1 MALHMV
7 AAMRQSR
14 ISKHSLLMMVSLLSS
29 NFTKAST
36 IFERATCPQASYV
49 QCANTG
55 LPSDFCCPST
65 STCIALAQN
74 TTLLCCPSGSD
85 CSTIQPIT
93 CDITQQSITSH
104 PENTLK
110 TTALTATLEKCGG
123 NCCPFG
129 YTCVNGNC
137 KMNADQA
144 DSVPG
149 QQQSPAVSSGISPVA
164 TSSGTQITATSG
176 NLSPTNPLSTSTASS
191 TGTPI
196 TIIPKKC
203 DKFPVEAILIG
214 LFPGIAIGAILA
226 LLTVCF
232 LGRRKP
238 SQRKSGSSFGN
249 ISDPVPTSDVR
260 TDFLRKMPQT
270 PSTSADGTPQRNKTI
285 TRVQSLFRKSTATGM
300 TNSPTIA
307 YQNSP
312 PPALPDPLNIQRHK
326 QTNVPNRPVT
336 PPLQREPSFEDIN
349 IFTDADTASSFRQ
362 VRAQQNQNQSQNIN
376 HLGVPPVFGVQGQ
389 GRGSHNTTFTDL
401 MEKSGL
407 AGLQKGQRTYQLLE
421 DNLLKQE
428 RRKEREE

>member
-1 MALHMV
+1 MV
-7 AAMRQSR
+7 ATMRQSR
-14 ISKHSLLMMVSLLSS
+14 ISKQSLLMIVSLLSS
-29 NFTKAST
+29 NFAQANT
-36 IFERATCPQASYV
+36 IFERATCPQAGYV

-93 CDITQQSITSH
+93 CDITQQNITSH

-110 TTALTATLEKCGG
+110 TTALTATLEKCGS

-129 YTCVNGNC
+129 YTCINGNC
-137 KMNADQA
+137 QMNADQA

-149 QQQSPAVSSGISPVA
+149 QQQSSAVGSGTSPVA
-164 TSSGTQITATSG
+164 TSSGTQVTATSG
-176 NLSPTNPLSTSTASS
+176 NPSFTNPSSTSTPSS

-196 TIIPKKC
+196 TIIPETC
-203 DKFPVEAILIG
+203 DKYPVVAILIG

-226 LLTVCF
+226 LLTVCC
-232 LGRRKP
+232 LGRRKH

-270 PSTSADGTPQRNKTI
+270 PSTSADGTPRRNKTI
-285 TRVQSLFRKSTATGM
+285 TRVQSLFRKSTAPGM
-300 TNSPTIA
+300 SNSPGIA

-312 PPALPDPLNIQRHK
+312 PPALPIPLNIQRKK
-326 QTNVPNRPVT
+326 QTNVSNRPIT

-362 VRAQQNQNQSQNIN
+362 VREQQNENHNQSRN
-376 HLGVPPVFGVQGQ
+376 HLGLPPTFGVEGQ
-389 GRGSHNTTFTDL
+389 RGGSHNTTFTDM
-401 MEKSGL
+401 MERSGL
-407 AGLQKGQRTYQLLE
+407 AGLQKGQPYVYRGSVTAYTPSPPQR
-421 DNLLKQE
+421 D
-428 RRKEREE
+428 RMGS

>member
-1 MALHMV
+1 MV
-7 AAMRQSR
+7 AAMRQSQTG
-14 ISKHSLLMMVSLLSS
+14 KHSLLIIVTLLSS
-29 NFTKAST
+29 NFAQANT
-36 IFERATCPQASYV
+36 IFERATCPQADYV

-93 CDITQQSITSH
+93 CDITQQNITSH

-110 TTALTATLEKCGG
+110 TTALTATLEQCGS

-137 KMNADQA
+137 QMNADQA

-149 QQQSPAVSSGISPVA
+149 QQQSSAGSTGTSSIA
-164 TSSGTQITATSG
+164 TSSGTQVTATSG
-176 NLSPTNPLSTSTASS
+176 SPSFTNPSSTSTPSS

-196 TIIPKKC
+196 TIIPKTC
-203 DKFPVEAILIG
+203 DKYPVEAILIG
-214 LFPGIAIGAILA
+214 LFPGIAIGALLA
-226 LLTVCF
+226 LLTVCC

-249 ISDPVPTSDVR
+249 ISDPVPTSYVR

-270 PSTSADGTPQRNKTI
+270 PSTSAGGTPRRNKTI

-300 TNSPTIA
+300 SNSPTIA

-312 PPALPDPLNIQRHK
+312 PPALPIPLNIQRNK
-326 QTNVPNRPVT
+326 QMQVPNRPIT

-362 VRAQQNQNQSQNIN
+362 VREQQNQTQSQSVN
-376 HLGVPPVFGVQGQ
+376 HLGVPPTFGIQAQ
-389 GRGSHNTTFTDL
+389 ERGSHNTTFTDML
-401 MEKSGL
+401 EKSGL
-407 AGLQKGQRTYQLLE
+407 AGLQKGQPYVYRGSVTAYTPSPPQR
-421 DNLLKQE
+421 DRMGK
-428 RRKEREE
+428 